1 MRSLVVAAF
10 AAALFAA
17 GPVRAQ
23 TPTTS
28 VAPENLAAAREL
40 ILLLK
45 EEDQFKAKLPALIV
59 NLKPTIVQNRPEVEK
74 QYDAMMPTF
83 QQQAMQRVNELTDAL
98 ATIYARNFTV
108 DELHIIAAFYAT
120 PTGKKSAEVGPT
132 ISSQSIQA
140 MKQFQRAVADDIKK
154 QMGEHSN

>member
-1 MRSLVVAAF
+1 MRSLIVAAI

-17 GPVRAQ
+17 GPVRAE

-40 ILLLK
+40 IRVTK
-45 EEDQFKAKLPALIV
+45 AEDQFKAKVPSLIAS
-59 NLKPTIVQNRPEVEK
+59 LKPTIVQNRPEVEK

-83 QQQAMQRVNELTDAL
+83 QQQAVQRLDELTDAL

-108 DELHIIAAFYAT
+108 DELHAIAAFDAT
-120 PTGKKSAEVGPT
+120 PTGQKLTEVSPT
-132 ISSQSIQA
+132 IGSQSVQA
-140 MKQFQRAVADDIKK
+140 IGQWERTLADDIKK
-154 QMGEHSN
+154 QMAEHPN

>member
-1 MRSLVVAAF
+1 MRSLIVAAI

-40 ILLLK
+40 IRVTK
-45 EEDQFKAKLPALIV
+45 TEDQFKAKVPSLIAS
-59 NLKPTIVQNRPEVEK
+59 LKPMIVQNRPEVEK

-83 QQQAMQRVNELTDAL
+83 QQQAVQRLDELTDAL

-108 DELHIIAAFYAT
+108 DELHAIAAFDAT
-120 PTGKKSAEVGPT
+120 PTGQKLTEVSPSIG
-132 ISSQSIQA
+132 SQSVQA
-140 MKQFQRAVADDIKK
+140 IGQWEQTLADDIKK
-154 QMGEHSN
+154 QMAEHPN